1 MRQVIHFAGV
11 RPFGEA
17 HTAIFLVPSEIARD
31 VSSVA
36 RVMAVWIVGGIVVL
50 FGTFCYAELGAAMPQ
65 AGGDYIYL
73 SRGLGPIWGF
83 LFGWAKSLIMDPAAS
98 ATIAAGL
105 LRFVGFLLPSFTAP
119 IFTLHVSLPFQIQ
132 ASRFTF
138 TAAQPWA
145 AVVIAAVTA
154 INYLGVRTAGRTQ
167 IVLTSLKVAALL
179 AIVLMGVTLGRASG
193 VQPSGVVT
201 PPAPGGVGAFLMAL
215 VAVMWA
221 YHGFAGL
228 GSVGGEIVNP
238 QRTIPRAAILGV
250 LSVISLYLLVNLVYF
265 NLLGFSQVA
274 QSQHVASDVVV
285 RLAGK
290 SGAEW
295 LTIAMIVSAFGALHS
310 GFLTNPRVPFA
321 MARDGQFF
329 RFAKRVQPAFHT
341 PSGALVFKGCV
352 AAGLALTGTFEE
364 LFSLIIFA
372 TWMFYF
378 LTAIALIRLRAK
390 EPSLPRPY
398 RAWGYPWT
406 SLVFG
411 VAALAM
417 TANFWLVRPVRSSFG
432 LAVIVLGIPFF
443 RHWRKRAADTPLV
456 EADL

>member
-1 MRQVIHFAGV
+1 MRGLGVWSATAIVIG
-11 RPFGEA
+11 G
-17 HTAIFLVPSEIARD
+17 TIDTTIFLVPSEIARD

-36 RVMAVWIVGGIVVL
+36 WVMAVWIVGGIVVL

-83 LFGWAKSLIMDPAAS
+83 LSGWAKSLIMDPAAS

-132 ASRFTF
+132 ASQFTF

-179 AIVLMGVTLGRASG
+179 AIVLMGVTLGRVNG

-201 PPAPGGVGAFLMAL
+201 PPAPGGAGAFLMAL
-215 VAVMWA
+215 VGVMWA

-238 QRTIPRAAILGV
+238 QRTIPRAAIFGV
-250 LSVISLYLLVNLVYF
+250 LSVISLYILVNLLYF
-265 NLLGFSQVA
+265 NVSDLSEVA

-285 RLAGK
+285 CCLQAKG
-290 SGAEW
+290 
-295 LTIAMIVSAFGALHS
+295 
-310 GFLTNPRVPFA
+310 VPN
-321 MARDGQFF
+321 G
-329 RFAKRVQPAFHT
+329 
-341 PSGALVFKGCV
+341 
-352 AAGLALTGTFEE
+352 
-364 LFSLIIFA
+364 
-372 TWMFYF
+372 
-378 LTAIALIRLRAK
+378 
-390 EPSLPRPY
+390 
-398 RAWGYPWT
+398 
-406 SLVFG
+406 
-411 VAALAM
+411 
-417 TANFWLVRPVRSSFG
+417 
-432 LAVIVLGIPFF
+432 
-443 RHWRKRAADTPLV
+443 
-456 EADL
+456 